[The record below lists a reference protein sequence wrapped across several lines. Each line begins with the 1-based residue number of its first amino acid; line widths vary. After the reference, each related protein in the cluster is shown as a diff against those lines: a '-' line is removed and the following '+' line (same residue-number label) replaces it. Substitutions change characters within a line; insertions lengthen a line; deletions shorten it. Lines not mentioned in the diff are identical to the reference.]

1 MQALRRLQRL
11 PQAWHQQAQ
20 RCMAAQPAVADDLVE
35 VTVDG
40 QQVKVVR
47 GSNVLQACEEA
58 GVDIPR

>member
-11 PQAWHQQAQ
+11 PQAWSLQV
-20 RCMAAQPAVADDLVE
+20 RCMAAQPAVAEDLVE

-40 QQVKVVR
+40 QQVKVAR